1 MKAIQAR
8 IAAIVAS
15 FIVATLASW
24 GVDGLSV
31 ESTAAIERWVAHTFE
46 LMLFLG
52 YAIIHPLLQR
62 RFAER
67 APEDSREQRA

>member
-8 IAAIVAS
+8 LAAIIAS

-24 GVDGLSV
+24 GLSDL
-31 ESTAAIERWVAHTFE
+31 SPAATSMIEKWLSHTFE

-52 YAIIHPLLQR
+52 YAILHPMLQKRLAR
-62 RFAER
+62 RADDGAGE
-67 APEDSREQRA
+67 

>member
-8 IAAIVAS
+8 LAAIIAS

-24 GVDGLSV
+24 GIGGLSPDAV
-31 ESTAAIERWVAHTFE
+31 PVIEKWVSHTFE

-52 YAIIHPLLQR
+52 YAVLHPVLQKR
-62 RFAER
+62 LSGSAPGNDAER
-67 APEDSREQRA
+67 